1 MSELHCLE
9 ATSLEATTATVEMT
23 PEPTSQI
30 CEPRVNP
37 AAVTLA
43 VERAIVRETRGGV
56 QELKVIVR
64 ADGVHLRGGC
74 STYYCKQL
82 AQHAAA
88 TVVNG
93 TRLHNEIEV
102 W

>member
-1 MSELHCLE
+1 MSELHCLTPLAE
-9 ATSLEATTATVEMT
+9 SATAELESPGSATA
-23 PEPTSQI
+23 QI

-37 AAVTLA
+37 SAVTLA
-43 VERAIVRETRGGV
+43 VERAIRRDTRHGVSDLAVQVRS
-56 QELKVIVR
+56 
-64 ADGVHLRGGC
+64 DGVHLRGRC